1 LAGEQKLEEAHIKA
15 VVDLYSEFAK
25 QEIQVINTLLE
36 VAKDVEQVQ
45 SQALGV
51 LKEGLS
57 NVNKALAALAEKAE
71 KLLIN
76 PPWPPFDKGG
86 MPQKPPLK
94 KGAARSAGGFA
105 PCSGSGMEF
114 FNNL

>member
-1 LAGEQKLEEAHIKA
+1 MTGSRLLLRIGRQITLPGHCD
-15 VVDLYSEFAK
+15 VPL
-25 QEIQVINTLLE
+25 LLE
-36 VAKDVEQVQ
+36 DV
-45 SQALGV
+45 GV
-51 LKEGLS
+51 LGETTPR
-57 NVNKALAALAEKAE
+57 AM

-76 PPWPPFDKGG
+76 PPWPPFVKGG

-114 FNNL
+114 FNNLYGCRVRPVPVRRVGQREKERKTFPRIPRL